1 MPKLDFTRAQTVN
14 NTFYA
19 NKIDG
24 NYSPRSKLEEL
35 SKSYMAESKVIK
47 QQQVDFNS
55 SVMKLSD
62 NDERLREEV
71 AKALKVQREVFQ
83 RKIEMF

>member
-1 MPKLDFTRAQTVN
+1 
-14 NTFYA
+14 
-19 NKIDG
+19 
-24 NYSPRSKLEEL
+24 
-35 SKSYMAESKVIK
+35 
-47 QQQVDFNS
+47 
-55 SVMKLSD
+55 MKLSD